1 MECDFCDRKF
11 KYRKSFVHHMQVEHG
26 MSDTESDF
34 ASVDAGVDKDAG
46 IDKPNPDVK
55 EPVNNVIQEG
65 KNII

>member
-34 ASVDAGVDKDAG
+34 ASTEGGPDKSNSELKDA
-46 IDKPNPDVK
+46 I
-55 EPVNNVIQEG
+55 NNTIQEG
-65 KNII
+65 IYI